1 MELPR
6 DGRIF
11 RRNVGAR
18 STVSACSSFAMEV
31 KRKKIR
37 ESVLFLQSEA
47 KARMKR
53 CTSLNDP
60 QQIIEDM
67 NLLYIRQISKKL
79 QDCDIQEKM
88 DFEMRMRAGA
98 YKLLVASTKR
108 EQILDAAKSLLTC
121 NARIKAYM
129 SEAQRRKEQ
138 QDKAKSLRRRSL
150 DSQNQVPCKGKVAIS
165 GLRIPL
171 FWKDSEH
178 FNSKGNPQRVAVFC
192 LMKIGTEIFDTEM
205 VIVDRTITDI
215 CFEGVTVFS
224 EAKPDFE
231 LVVELY
237 SCAVGEEGALVNT
250 PKKLA
255 RKFRS
260 SFGKASGKKLFLT
273 EDESDPDAFLQSNPM
288 PPGVQYSLLAYTTLA
303 LEQAEGS
310 FQSHS
315 LIVSKNTEA
324 LSWLPLYGNLC
335 CQLVAQPDCMQQDMM
350 SGYLSQQ
357 QTIEGL
363 QRCCGLY
370 CVLKAALL
378 SCYFTPEEIQA
389 KVEPSM
395 VIPINKDTR
404 IRVVE
409 GHQKSGARLSLIN
422 PGTRDTASH
431 VFTAETQEQ
440 LQDWINALWQH
451 LYDQSQWQHACDKLM
466 EIEVVSPRKPP
477 LFLAKQADSVYNDL
491 SIGSPGKFESLTDI
505 IHNKIE
511 ETDGRFL
518 IGQEEEREPPHW
530 AALFEGSRPMVVQK
544 TVLSPGKDSVQSTS
558 SPSSNSTK
566 KRRAPPPPPDKLLFA
581 HSVTAPSC
589 LEKENSTCK
598 GMKSRTGRPSLD
610 AKFSAIIHQ
619 LQKTHAPSRKN
630 PPLAQIEPSQNPYT
644 PKERDFEFSQA
655 EHTEIN
661 SIQAS
666 QPPIP
671 APRSKLRKSFREKM
685 NPKAW

>member
-6 DGRIF
+6 EGRMF

-18 STVSACSSFAMEV
+18 STVSSCSSFAMEV

-37 ESVLFLQSEA
+37 ESTLFLQNEA
-47 KARMKR
+47 RARGMKR
-53 CTSLNDP
+53 CTSLNDTE
-60 QQIIEDM
+60 QIIEDM

-98 YKLLVASTKR
+98 YKLLVASSKR

-129 SEAQRRKEQ
+129 AEAQRRKEQ
-138 QDKAKSLRRRSL
+138 QDMVESLRRRSL
-150 DSQNQVPCKGKVAIS
+150 DSQNRVPCKGKVAIS

-178 FNSKGNPQRVAVFC
+178 FSNKANSHRVAVFC
-192 LMKIGTEIFDTEM
+192 LMKIGSEIFDTEM
-205 VIVDRTITDI
+205 VIVDRSVTDV
-215 CFEGVTVFS
+215 CFEGVTIFS
-224 EAKPDFE
+224 EAKPNFE
-231 LVVELY
+231 LAVELY
-237 SCAVGEEGALVNT
+237 SCAVEEEVALVNT

-255 RKFRS
+255 RKFRT
-260 SFGKASGKKLFLT
+260 SFGKVSGKKLCST
-273 EDESDPDAFLQSNPM
+273 PDGSDPDVFLQSNPM
-288 PPGVQYSLLAYTTLA
+288 PPGVQYSLLAYTTLG

-315 LIVSKNTEA
+315 LIVLQNVEA
-324 LSWLPLYGNLC
+324 SSWLPLYGNLC
-335 CQLVAQPDCMQQDMM
+335 CQLVAQPDCMTQDMM

-357 QTIEGL
+357 QSIEGL
-363 QRCCGLY
+363 QRCCRLY
-370 CVLKAALL
+370 CVLKAGLL

-389 KVEPSM
+389 KVEPS
-395 VIPINKDTR
+395 VVLSINEDTR

-422 PGTRDTASH
+422 PGMGEPTSH
-431 VFTAETQEQ
+431 VFTAETPDL
-440 LQDWINALWQH
+440 LQDWLNALWQH
-451 LYDQSQWQHACDKLM
+451 LYDKSQWQHTCNRLM
-466 EIEVVSPRKPP
+466 EIQILSPRKPP
-477 LFLAKQADSVYNDL
+477 LFLTKHADSVYNDL
-491 SIGSPGKFESLTDI
+491 SIGSPEKFEGLTDI

-530 AALFEGSRPMVVQK
+530 AALFEGSRSIVVQK
-544 TVLSPGKDSVQSTS
+544 TVLSPGKESVQSTS
-558 SPSSNSTK
+558 SPTLNSNK
-566 KRRAPPPPPDKLLFA
+566 KRRAPPPPPDKLPFVQPIPC
-581 HSVTAPSC
+581 H
-589 LEKENSTCK
+589 LEKENSCK
-598 GMKSRTGRPSLD
+598 ATARPRTGRPSLD
-610 AKFSAIIHQ
+610 AKFSAIIQQ

-630 PPLAQIEPSQNPYT
+630 PPLAQIEPSQNTYN
-644 PKERDFEFSQA
+644 PKISDNELGLADLPEEIITQA
-655 EHTEIN
+655 P
-661 SIQAS
+661 

-671 APRSKLRKSFREKM
+671 APRNKLRKSFREKM

>member
-1 MELPR
+1 MDLPR

-18 STVSACSSFAMEV
+18 STVSSCSSFAMEV

-37 ESVLFLQSEA
+37 ESALFLQNE
-47 KARMKR
+47 
-53 CTSLNDP
+53 
-60 QQIIEDM
+60 
-67 NLLYIRQISKKL
+67 
-79 QDCDIQEKM
+79 DCDIQEKM

-129 SEAQRRKEQ
+129 AEARRRKEQ
-138 QDKAKSLRRRSL
+138 QDVARSLRRRSL
-150 DSQNQVPCKGKVAIS
+150 DSQNRVPCKGKVAIS

-178 FNSKGNPQRVAVFC
+178 FNNKGNPQRVAVFC
-192 LMKIGTEIFDTEM
+192 LMKIGCEIFDTEM
-205 VIVDRTITDI
+205 VIVDRTVTDV
-215 CFEGVTVFS
+215 CFEGITVFS

-231 LVVELY
+231 LAVELY
-237 SCAVGEEGALVNT
+237 SCAIEEEGPLVNT

-255 RKFRS
+255 RKLRS
-260 SFGKASGKKLFLT
+260 SFGKASGKKLSPVV
-273 EDESDPDAFLQSNPM
+273 DESDPDAFLQANPM

-315 LIVSKNTEA
+315 LIVSKNVEA
-324 LSWLPLYGNLC
+324 SSWLPLYGNLC
-335 CQLVAQPDCMQQDMM
+335 CQLVAQPDCMKQDMM

-357 QTIEGL
+357 QIVEGL
-363 QRCCGLY
+363 QRCCRLY
-370 CVLKAALL
+370 CVLKAGLL

-389 KVEPSM
+389 KVEPSF
-395 VIPINKDTR
+395 VIAINKDTR

-422 PGTRDTASH
+422 PGTGDPASH
-431 VFTAETQEQ
+431 VFTAETHEQ
-440 LQDWINALWQH
+440 LQDWLNALWQH
-451 LYDQSQWQHACDKLM
+451 LYDQSKWQHTCDRLM
-466 EIEVVSPRKPP
+466 EIEVLSPRKPP

-511 ETDGRFL
+511 ETDGHFL

-544 TVLSPGKDSVQSTS
+544 TVLSPGKDSVHSIS
-558 SPSSNSTK
+558 SPSNK
-566 KRRAPPPPPDKLLFA
+566 KRRAPPPPPDKLPFVHA
-581 HSVTAPSC
+581 VTAPSY
-589 LEKENSTCK
+589 LEKENSCK
-598 GMKSRTGRPSLD
+598 GTRPRTGRPSLD
-610 AKFSAIIHQ
+610 AKFSAIIQQ

-630 PPLAQIEPSQNPYT
+630 PPLAQIEPSQNPHI
-644 PKERDFEFSQA
+644 PKERDIELGQS
-655 EHTEIN
+655 EHTEKN
-661 SIQAS
+661 SIQAP

-671 APRSKLRKSFREKM
+671 APRNKLRKSFREKI

>member
-6 DGRIF
+6 DGRFF

-18 STVSACSSFAMEV
+18 STVSSCSSFAMEV

-37 ESVLFLQSEA
+37 ESTLFLQNEA
-47 KARMKR
+47 TARGMRGMKR
-53 CTSLNDP
+53 CTSLNDTE
-60 QQIIEDM
+60 QIIEDM

-108 EQILDAAKSLLTC
+108 EQILDAAKSLITC

-129 SEAQRRKEQ
+129 AEAQRRKEQ
-138 QDKAKSLRRRSL
+138 QDMAENLRRRSL
-150 DSQNQVPCKGKVAIS
+150 DSQNRVACKGKVAIS

-178 FNSKGNPQRVAVFC
+178 FSNKGNSQRMAVFC
-192 LMKIGTEIFDTEM
+192 LMKMGSEIFDTEM
-205 VIVDRTITDI
+205 VIVDQSVTDI
-215 CFEGVTVFS
+215 CFEGVTIFS

-231 LVVELY
+231 LAVELY
-237 SCAVGEEGALVNT
+237 SCAVEEEVTLVNT

-260 SFGKASGKKLFLT
+260 SLGKASGKKLCPAL
-273 EDESDPDAFLQSNPM
+273 DGGDPDAFLESNPM
-288 PPGVQYSLLAYTTLA
+288 PPGVQYSLLAYTSLC

-315 LIVSKNTEA
+315 LIVLQNVAAS
-324 LSWLPLYGNLC
+324 SWLPLYGNLC
-335 CQLVAQPDCMQQDMM
+335 CQLVAQPHCMTQDMM

-357 QTIEGL
+357 QSIEGL
-363 QRCCGLY
+363 QRCCRLY
-370 CVLKAALL
+370 CVLKAGLL

-389 KVEPSM
+389 KVEPSF

-409 GHQKSGARLSLIN
+409 GHQKSGSRLSLIN
-422 PGTRDTASH
+422 PGIGDPASH
-431 VFTAETQEQ
+431 VFTAETPEQ
-440 LQDWINALWQH
+440 LQDWLNALWQH
-451 LYDQSQWQHACDKLM
+451 IHDKSQWQHTSDRLM
-466 EIEVVSPRKPP
+466 EIQILSPRKPP
-477 LFLAKQADSVYNDL
+477 LFLTKQADSVYNDL

-518 IGQEEEREPPHW
+518 IGQEEQRESPHW
-530 AALFEGSRPMVVQK
+530 AALFEGSHSMVVQK
-544 TVLSPGKDSVQSTS
+544 TVLSPGKEDAQSTS
-558 SPSSNSTK
+558 SPTLNSNK
-566 KRRAPPPPPDKLLFA
+566 KRRAPPPPPDKLPFVQPVPCL
-581 HSVTAPSC
+581 
-589 LEKENSTCK
+589 LEKENSCK
-598 GMKSRTGRPSLD
+598 AMRPRTGRPSLD
-610 AKFSAIIHQ
+610 AKFSAIIQQ
-619 LQKTHAPSRKN
+619 LQKTHAPPRKN
-630 PPLAQIEPSQNPYT
+630 PPLAQIEPSRNPYT
-644 PKERDFEFSQA
+644 PKRDIELAQA
-655 EHTEIN
+655 EHTEKM
-661 SIQAS
+661 STEAL

-671 APRSKLRKSFREKM
+671 APRNKLRKSFREKI